1 MTQKIDLL
9 EVGQIVD
16 AIIRHAV
23 AKRDSS
29 NVTLGQNLYWHLP
42 SPGVYQVKKDAPE
55 PDIGSLHD
63 DWDFIKDIAAGEQ
76 EPLANNLV
84 GLAQLLRYLGEVL
97 GDELA
102 KDGG

>member
-1 MTQKIDLL
+1 MRCLN
-9 EVGQIVD
+9 
-16 AIIRHAV
+16 A
-23 AKRDSS
+23 
-29 NVTLGQNLYWHLP
+29 
-42 SPGVYQVKKDAPE
+42 KKDAPE
-55 PDIGSLHD
+55 PDIGSLQD

-84 GLAQLLRYLGEVL
+84 GLSQLLRYLGEVL